1 MPAARTVNARRQL
14 LVTDDFFE
22 AGGEM
27 RDVFDDR
34 LGNLRGAPPERFV
47 WDYWHV
53 ADQYTYIRTF
63 ADEFF
68 PPELYRRFLDR
79 LLAWGRE
86 NLSCTKIVRPWLSYY
101 VDGCRQE
108 MHADVPH
115 GPWAYVFSLTNWDG
129 RTFTGG
135 ETFLLGPE
143 TLDLW
148 SGHQRSAGSE
158 LESFVEL
165 IEPKFN
171 RLTVFDPRI
180 PHGVR
185 QVEGTREPRDSR
197 IAVHSWFYEPLL
209 VVSEAIERAG
219 QRSAFEAMLA
229 ILLVSLTDVD
239 AVEGLVAARV
249 DLSARGEVT
258 STSIV
263 SSSLVSTSGDR
274 AAVDEVERTIE
285 RFLADSSFPPL
296 SDDAWA
302 VFPVSFPVPKS

>member
-1 MPAARTVNARRQL
+1 
-14 LVTDDFFE
+14 
-22 AGGEM
+22 M

-129 RTFTGG
+129 TNLHRRRDLPARTGDARPLARSTALGG
-135 ETFLLGPE
+135 LRARVVRRADRAEVQPAHRLRPADT
-143 TLDLW
+143 TW
-148 SGHQRSAGSE
+148 SPPGGRNAGAARQPHRRPQLVLRARSSSSARRSSEPGSAP
-158 LESFVEL
+158 L
-165 IEPKFN
+165 
-171 RLTVFDPRI
+171 
-180 PHGVR
+180 
-185 QVEGTREPRDSR
+185 SR
-197 IAVHSWFYEPLL
+197 RCWPS
-209 VVSEAIERAG
+209 SS
-219 QRSAFEAMLA
+219 SA
-229 ILLVSLTDVD
+229 STDVD
-239 AVEGLVAARV
+239 DLEGLVAARV
-249 DLSARGEVT
+249 DVSARGEVT
-258 STSIV
+258 ST
-263 SSSLVSTSGDR
+263 
-274 AAVDEVERTIE
+274 
-285 RFLADSSFPPL
+285 
-296 SDDAWA
+296 
-302 VFPVSFPVPKS
+302 